1 MLKLKQTVRI
11 KQGPKPKEVEMK
23 QGAKLEETANTEAD
37 AQSAITGAVSTTA
50 VADLR
55 AGFTGHC
62 NRSIVKNLYTICNP
76 SCKSTTPYDPLE
88 ISYTCMH
95 F

>member
-11 KQGPKPKEVEMK
+11 KQKPKPKEVEMK
-23 QGAKLEETANTEAD
+23 QGAKLKETANTEAD
-37 AQSAITGAVSTTA
+37 AQSAITEAVSTTA
-50 VADLR
+50 VVNLR
-55 AGFTGHC
+55 VGFTEHC

-76 SCKSTTPYDPLE
+76 SCKSTNSYDPLE